1 MFTLEVRQ
9 EGEGYFNNKNFSY
22 FFVIEIL
29 SFIKRTEFF
38 LMFALIVDL
47 KYVTY
52 QLNYRF
58 LHRYATLTITMT

>member
-38 LMFALIVDL
+38 VMFALIVDL

-58 LHRYATLTITMT
+58 LHRYATLTITKT